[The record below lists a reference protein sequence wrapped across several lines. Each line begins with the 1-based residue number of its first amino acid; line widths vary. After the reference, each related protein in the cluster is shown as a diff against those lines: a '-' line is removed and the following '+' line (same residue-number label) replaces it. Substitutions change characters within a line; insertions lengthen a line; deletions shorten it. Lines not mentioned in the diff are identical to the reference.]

1 MNLRTADIAEKLKK
15 FRCDGDLVKMY
26 YTVMLSP
33 DAQKYL
39 DSLDKKRAV
48 NVRKHLK
55 ELEKDPFKPRASCD
69 IDIVAGSDRPPMYRL
84 RIGEF
89 RAMYFVEENAVF
101 VTDLFSKKRNS
112 AYREN

>member
-1 MNLRTADIAEKLKK
+1 MIDMSFI
-15 FRCDGDLVKMY
+15 
-26 YTVMLSP
+26 VMLSP

-39 DSLDKKRAV
+39 DSLDKKRAE
-48 NVRKHLK
+48 NIRKHLK
-55 ELEKDPFKPRASCD
+55 ELEKDPYRPRPSCD

-101 VTDLFSKKRNS
+101 VADLFFKKRNS
-112 AYREN
+112 VYGEN